1 MKARDV
7 MTTYPS
13 VVLPD
18 ETTIEAARI
27 MRDRNV
33 NVLPVVG
40 DLRNRAL
47 VGILTDRDLVVRCM
61 AAGHDGACLVRE
73 HMTTAPLIWV
83 GPDADVREVAA
94 KMAGHTF
101 RRIPVLDHGRR
112 LVGVVALADL
122 DVKARATHPVLVEDV
137 ERYIYPPPEAFAR

>member
-18 ETTIEAARI
+18 ETTVEAARI

-47 VGILTDRDLVVRCM
+47 VGILTDRDLVVRCV
-61 AAGHDGACLVRE
+61 AVGHDGTCLVRE
-73 HMTTAPLIWV
+73 HMTTAPLVWV
-83 GPDADVREVAA
+83 GPDADVREAAA
-94 KMAGHTF
+94 KMAGHTS
-101 RRIPVLDHGRR
+101 R